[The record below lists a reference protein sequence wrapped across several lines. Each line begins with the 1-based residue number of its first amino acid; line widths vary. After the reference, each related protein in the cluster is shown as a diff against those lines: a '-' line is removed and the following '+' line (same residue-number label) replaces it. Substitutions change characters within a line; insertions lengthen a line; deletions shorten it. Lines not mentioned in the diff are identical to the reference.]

1 MPEKWVA
8 PIRRDQP
15 HLGPDEA
22 RARDG
27 APGMLRGRGLFS
39 VDHRTIGLRYL
50 GLAMVA
56 VVAGTLMSLAMRV
69 HLVWPDFEVPGFG
82 LVKPEDYLKLVT
94 LHGTLMLF
102 FVVILA
108 TQSGFGNLILPAQVG
123 ARRMAF
129 PWLNAVGFWVT
140 AVALGVLI
148 SSAFV
153 EGGAAISGWTA
164 YPPLSVIAAAGP
176 GQGLGMDLWLFS
188 IALYGLGGIANAV
201 NTLATIVAYR
211 CAGMDWERLPLTVWA
226 WFTGAMLILIA
237 FGVLFAALVL
247 LFCDRHAGTSF
258 FLPAGDLVNGTLI
271 SARNGGSGSP
281 MLWLHLFWFFG
292 HPAVYIA
299 ILPGM
304 GLTSMILANFAQRK
318 VFGYRMMI
326 ATTLLIGALGILVW
340 GHHMFVAGLNPFASS
355 AFSVSTMAIAIPSIA
370 KVLSWLATVWGSR
383 PRYSVPMLFGLGFV
397 SLFVAGGLTGPILA
411 QPVLDEYLNNT
422 YFVVAH
428 FHLIMAMAG
437 VFGLF
442 AATYYWFPLMC
453 GRMMHDGLG
462 KWHFWL
468 SMVGAYGT
476 FLPMHIAGLMGA
488 PRHYAQFS
496 GMNPA
501 AASLL
506 ARSLGMQRLV
516 TDAAFLLAGAQVLF
530 LVNLAVSWRRGQLAE
545 ENPWGATTME
555 WMPGAYRAQVKA
567 DGPGAIGSAS
577 NQQIQAFRGPC
588 SYAQNEAEVGFVPQ
602 WVEFEKAE

>member
-1 MPEKWVA
+1 MPERSVT
-8 PIRRDQP
+8 
-15 HLGPDEA
+15 
-22 RARDG
+22 RAGDG
-27 APGMLRGRGLFS
+27 SLIAADGRVSGTPRMLRRGGWLAT
-39 VDHRTIGLRYL
+39 DHRTIGLRYL
-50 GLAMVA
+50 GLALLA
-56 VVAGTLMSLAMRV
+56 VVDGTLMSLAMRV
-69 HLVWPDFEVPGFG
+69 HLVWPNLLVPGFG

-148 SSAFV
+148 ASGFV

-164 YPPLSVIAAAGP
+164 YPPLSAIAAAGP
-176 GQGLGMDLWLFS
+176 GQGLGMDLWLLS
-188 IALYGLGGIANAV
+188 IALYGVGGIANAV
-201 NTLATIVAYR
+201 NTLATIVAHR
-211 CAGMDWERLPLTVWA
+211 CEGMDWERLPLTVWA

-247 LFCDRHAGTSF
+247 LFCDRHMGTSF
-258 FLPAGDLVNGTLI
+258 YLPAGDLVNGTLV
-271 SARNGGSGSP
+271 AAGHGGSGSP

-304 GLTSMILANFAQRK
+304 GLTSMILANFARRR

-326 ATTLLIGALGILVW
+326 TTTLLIGALGILVW

-383 PRYSVPMLFGLGFV
+383 PRYTVPMLFALGFV

-442 AATYYWFPLMC
+442 AATYYWFPLLC
-453 GRMMHDGLG
+453 GRMMNDRLG

-468 SMVGAYGT
+468 SIFGAYAT

-506 ARSLGMQRLV
+506 ARSISMQRHV
-516 TDAAFLLAGAQVLF
+516 TDSAFLLAGTQLLF
-530 LVNLAVSWRRGQLAE
+530 LINVVVSWRKGRAAD
-545 ENPWGATTME
+545 ENPWEATTME
-555 WMPGAYRAQVKA
+555 WRPGAFWAPQTGDV
-567 DGPGAIGSAS
+567 PGGTASAS
-577 NQQIQAFRGPC
+577 NQQIETFRGPC
-588 SYAQNEAEVGFVPQ
+588 DYGEQEAGVEFVPQ
-602 WVEFEKAE
+602 WVEYGKAE